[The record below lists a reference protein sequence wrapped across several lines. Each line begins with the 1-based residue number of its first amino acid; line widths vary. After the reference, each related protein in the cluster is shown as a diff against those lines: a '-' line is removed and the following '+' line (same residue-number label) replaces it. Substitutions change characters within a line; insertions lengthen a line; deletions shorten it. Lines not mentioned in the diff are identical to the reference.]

1 MSTTVD
7 IDPSLL
13 TELRTFR
20 LSKSTSK
27 GAAFV
32 VKIDKKKL
40 LIEKEEIL
48 DPITPEELEEELPE
62 HSPRFVIL
70 SFELHHADGRTS
82 YPLVLIHWAPVSASM
97 ELSTLYASALSM
109 FSVKADVGK
118 VIDIRDGSLTT
129 AMLTERLGGAR
140 R

>member
-82 YPLVLIHWAPVSASM
+82 YVRTHKAPNTYSR
-97 ELSTLYASALSM
+97 LY
-109 FSVKADVGK
+109 
-118 VIDIRDGSLTT
+118 
-129 AMLTERLGGAR
+129 
-140 R
+140 